1 MVANSA
7 SKRSDK
13 TTRQSTTDVD
23 DNGMYKTVVR
33 EMRTL
38 HNAVE
43 NTASGKWI
51 AIKRA
56 ASSGRFDV
64 KK

>member
-1 MVANSA
+1 MTANSA
-7 SKRSDK
+7 AKRSNR
-13 TTRQSTTDVD
+13 TPRQNTTDVD

-43 NTASGKWI
+43 NTASGKWV

-56 ASSGRFDV
+56 ASSSRFEV